1 MSPYTRAVVPI
12 TLTGDTGRTPREAQT
27 GTGAGDVAA
36 GDVAAGGAG
45 AGEVP
50 DGAEPDRE
58 AVATGHRRPPPPVHP
73 AQTHA
78 AIRAATIPDKPRI
91 AAR

>member
-1 MSPYTRAVVPI
+1 VVA
-12 TLTGDTGRTPREAQT
+12 GDVA
-27 GTGAGDVAA
+27 AGDVAA